1 MALRIPVI
9 SSIEGL
15 GAAVRARLAAT
26 SAARQQVVE
35 IVDVAVPAQQS
46 WALTPSQR
54 ETLKDAEFVLA
65 DAGLGAKLL
74 LDRADF
80 LPPDAPDLL
89 QSVKWVQSTYAGV
102 EPFFQQFAQAEQNV
116 LPNFTLT
123 RAGGIMPNAM
133 AQYVFGWVIAL
144 ERKFLEV
151 QTFQKKHNY
160 ARAELKY
167 RSFRPLTI
175 SILGLGEIGQGIGRL
190 MRTAGFKVVG
200 FKRRIGE
207 EDAVKLEE
215 SADRVSSDL
224 DDVLSV
230 ADFVV
235 NILPSTDATRGLLN
249 LERLQACKDKK
260 PVFINVGRGDVIKE
274 TELVTALDEGLFS
287 KAVLDVFE
295 KEPLPTESL
304 LWTHPSVLLTPH
316 VSALSLPDEVAY
328 VFVKNLDLRLKN
340 QSMLYPVD
348 WANGY

>member
-1 MALRIPVI
+1 MVLRIPVI

-15 GAAVRARLAAT
+15 GAAVRARLAAS
-26 SAARQQVVE
+26 SAGVAQQVE
-35 IVDVAVPAQQS
+35 IVEVPVPAQQT
-46 WALTPSQR
+46 WALTSTQR
-54 ETLKDAEFVLA
+54 QTLEDAEFVLA
-65 DAGLGAKLL
+65 DASLGAKLL
-74 LDRADF
+74 LDRANF
-80 LPPDAPDLL
+80 LPKASPNLL
-89 QSVKWVQSTYAGV
+89 QSVKWIQSTYAGV
-102 EPFFQQFAQAEQNV
+102 EPFFQQLARAERNV

-144 ERKFLEV
+144 ERKFLDV
-151 QTFQKKHNY
+151 QTFQKQHNY
-160 ARAELKY
+160 ARTELKY

-190 MRTAGFKVVG
+190 MKTAGFKVVG
-200 FKRRIGE
+200 FKRRVGE
-207 EDAVKLEE
+207 QDADKLRE

-249 LERLQACKDKK
+249 VERLQACKEKK

-295 KEPLPTESL
+295 KEPLPKESP

-316 VSALSLPDEVAY
+316 VSALSLPEEVAD
-328 VFVKNLDLRLKN
+328 VFVKNLDLRLKD
-340 QSMLYPVD
+340 QPMLYPVD
-348 WANGY
+348 WSNGY

>member
-1 MALRIPVI
+1 MVLRIPVI
-9 SSIEGL
+9 STIEGL
-15 GAAVRARLAAT
+15 SAAVRARIAAS
-26 SAARQQVVE
+26 SAVQHVEVVE
-35 IVDVAVPAQQS
+35 IPVPTPQL
-46 WALTPSQR
+46 WAIDASQR
-54 ETLKDAEFVLA
+54 KTLEEAKFLLTDAS
-65 DAGLGAKLL
+65 LGAKLL
-74 LDRADF
+74 LDRTNF
-80 LPPDAPDLL
+80 LPKDAPNLL
-89 QSVKWVQSTYAGV
+89 NQVQWVQSTYAGV
-102 EPFFQQFAQAEQNV
+102 EPFFQQLAERDE

-151 QTFQKKHNY
+151 QTFQKQHKY
-160 ARAELKY
+160 AREELKY

-200 FKRRIGE
+200 FKRRVGSD
-207 EDAVKLEE
+207 DADKLKD
-215 SADRVSSDL
+215 SADRVSCDL

-235 NILPSTDATRGLLN
+235 NVLPSTDATRGLLDV
-249 LERLQACKDKK
+249 ETLQTCKNKK

-274 TELVTALDEGLFS
+274 KELVAALDDGLFS

-295 KEPLPTESL
+295 KEPLSTESP

-316 VSALSLPDEVAY
+316 VSALSLPEEVAD
-328 VFVKNLDLRLKN
+328 VFVKNLDRRL
-340 QSMLYPVD
+340 QEQEMLYPVD